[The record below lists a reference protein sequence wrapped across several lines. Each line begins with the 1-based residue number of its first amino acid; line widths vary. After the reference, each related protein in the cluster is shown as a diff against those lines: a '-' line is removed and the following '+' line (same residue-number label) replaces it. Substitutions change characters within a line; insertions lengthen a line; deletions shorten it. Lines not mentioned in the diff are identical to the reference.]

1 MDRSRTFLAFSF
13 LILALFGAILP
24 GCSTL
29 AQKFNEITA
38 LVKCQFRLA
47 SVSKVSLLGIPLA
60 GKTRI
65 TDFNLLDA
73 AKLQRSLSG
82 GSLPLDLT
90 LDLEVKN
97 PNPSKASLSGMEWT
111 LLLDGG
117 ELTRGRMDRPLTVPA
132 DGGVSPLPLAVSLDL
147 NQLLSGKNFD
157 SMLNLALNIA
167 GEGSKPTRLTMK
179 VKPSISVAGQ
189 TIPYPGTLSVGAS
202 FGGK

>member
-1 MDRSRTFLAFSF
+1 MTPRSRGLS
-13 LILALFGAILP
+13 LILLIGLALP

-29 AQKFNEITA
+29 ADKINEITA
-38 LVKCQFRLA
+38 LLKCQFRLA

-60 GKTRI
+60 GKARI

-73 AKLQRSLSG
+73 AKLQRALSG

-90 LDLEVKN
+90 LDLEVRN
-97 PNPSKASLSGMEWT
+97 PNLSKASLSGMEWT

-117 ELTRGRMDRPLTVPA
+117 ELTKGRMEKPLTVPGK
-132 DGGVSPLPLAVSLDL
+132 GGVSPLPLAVTLDL
-147 NQLLSGKNFD
+147 NKVLSGKNFD

-189 TIPYPGTLSVGAS
+189 TIPYPGTLSVGAA

>member
-1 MDRSRTFLAFSF
+1 MTPRSLGLS
-13 LILALFGAILP
+13 LILLIGLALP

-29 AQKFNEITA
+29 AQKFNEIAA

-73 AKLQRSLSG
+73 AKLQRALSG

-90 LDLEVKN
+90 LDLEVRN
-97 PNPSKASLSGMEWT
+97 PNPSKASLSGMEWA

-117 ELTRGRMDRPLTVPA
+117 EITKGRMEKPLSVA
-132 DGGVSPLPLAVSLDL
+132 GNGGVSPLPLSVTLDL
-147 NQLLSGKNFD
+147 NQVLSGKNFD

-189 TIPYPGTLSVGAS
+189 TIPYPGTLSVGAA